1 MSSTPSPPLP
11 WFFAFLP
18 TPHPQTNNDGVI
30 ALLVALHL
38 CIAALITPCTPG
50 WKLFR
55 AGIIVPVA
63 MYLYWYCAWSALKP
77 NHEEHW
83 GVAAGCCWSIVR
95 ALELLVLY
103 PAEENVYRVTPQAD
117 GDFVREPIPPPW
129 TKAKLYWA
137 YSLWWSNRGIGWNY
151 SCTLPPSS
159 TRHPFSRT
167 SSRKA
172 FLLNRGRHYIL
183 WIAFVDLVRAYMA
196 LGPGAAF
203 FDGRP
208 GVAPSY
214 DSLSMVEK
222 AVYSLCVCVRIMWS
236 IEKTFTGGSLLLV
249 AMGGVLGWEGEM
261 WSPWGYPPLFGS
273 IQELWLHP
281 GLATVWSRTWHQL
294 YRRWLYVFG
303 WLTIGEKL
311 LGLPHSG
318 QSARP
323 PPPHV
328 TPSGAITPT
337 GENADSS
344 SSKVNSAGR
353 ASPTHLL
360 PTDPLSSSKIS
371 KSSVGTR
378 SSNRSTAM
386 LSNFIKSLIVFALC
400 GWMHDQ
406 ASYALLHR
414 IASPGDKV
422 NWVDALGTI
431 PFFVAQPFAIAVET
445 FIKRQWRK
453 VKSRQYPGGT
463 PDWLV
468 FWERLVGFAA
478 TWWWLGW
485 SARWFVVGLTRAGV
499 WRMGEDELPSWTL
512 FGGLI
517 WGKWEV

>member
-11 WFFAFLP
+11 WFFPFLP

-55 AGIIVPVA
+55 AGIVLPIA

-83 GVAAGCCWSIVR
+83 GVAAGCCFSIVR

-172 FLLNRGRHYIL
+172 FLINRGRHYLL

-203 FDGRP
+203 FDGRA

-214 DSLSMVEK
+214 DSLTMTEK

-281 GLATVWSRTWHQL
+281 GLATVWSRVRPAERDHAFGPLLTRVDMAPALPPVAIRVRLAHHRGEDPRPPSLWPICAASPAPRHPKRGHHPDKRKHQL
-294 YRRWLYVFG
+294 
-303 WLTIGEKL
+303 L
-311 LGLPHSG
+311 L
-318 QSARP
+318 
-323 PPPHV
+323 
-328 TPSGAITPT
+328 
-337 GENADSS
+337 
-344 SSKVNSAGR
+344 
-353 ASPTHLL
+353 
-360 PTDPLSSSKIS
+360 
-371 KSSVGTR
+371 
-378 SSNRSTAM
+378 
-386 LSNFIKSLIVFALC
+386 
-400 GWMHDQ
+400 
-406 ASYALLHR
+406 
-414 IASPGDKV
+414 
-422 NWVDALGTI
+422 
-431 PFFVAQPFAIAVET
+431 VE
-445 FIKRQWRK
+445 
-453 VKSRQYPGGT
+453 
-463 PDWLV
+463 
-468 FWERLVGFAA
+468 A
-478 TWWWLGW
+478 
-485 SARWFVVGLTRAGV
+485 
-499 WRMGEDELPSWTL
+499 
-512 FGGLI
+512 
-517 WGKWEV
+517 